1 MQNEKISTDN
11 NETQETKN
19 ELDNQNNFDEE
30 NKKQLI
36 EENNALIEEG
46 LKRRSK
52 LFSKE
57 RKGVRG
63 R

>member
-1 MQNEKISTDN
+1 MQNENISTEN

-36 EENNALIEEG
+36 EENNALIEE
-46 LKRRSK
+46 KIK
-52 LFSKE
+52 KAEKMLFSKE
-57 RKGVRG
+57 KKRV
-63 R
+63 